1 MTSLLPIPNPAQD
14 LPSLIQRA
22 SSMLAGAKTA
32 AEVLEAREAAGL
44 AYDTAKHAARLSRAK
59 AAHDDLIAA
68 AHRAQADALEIEAAA
83 KRRLADEYDAAQAR
97 GEVAG
102 HGGGRNFKV
111 GVSNLENASRDVGDV
126 SRENTQSSTLAE
138 IGLRRDQVHE
148 ARQLRDAEDADP
160 GIVRRTLDEKLQR
173 GEEPTR
179 SAVRKA
185 AEERLQRSLDRLQRV
200 QDSVHQ
206 LEATKPAPL
215 TSEERA
221 RQTAIFGTPEDRAIH
236 ERLVEIVERI
246 GEQPAPAEAVR
257 RIPPA
262 SRHAVDTGPIR
273 RAAAWLTDFSTLYEQ
288 EVQNGTFAS
297 E

>member
-1 MTSLLPIPNPAQD
+1 
-14 LPSLIQRA
+14 
-22 SSMLAGAKTA
+22 LAAAKTA
-32 AEVLEAREAAGL
+32 AEVLEAREFAGL
-44 AYDTAKHAARLSRAK
+44 AYDAAKRASRLSRAK
-59 AAHDDLIAA
+59 SAHDELIAA

-102 HGGGRNFKV
+102 HGRSKV
-111 GVSNLENASRDVGDV
+111 EPANVTTAADL
-126 SRENTQSSTLAE
+126 
-138 IGLRRDQVHE
+138 GLRRDQIHD
-148 ARQLRDAEDADP
+148 ARLIRDAEIADP
-160 GIVRRTLDEKLQR
+160 GIVRRTLDKRLER

-179 SAVRKA
+179 SAVRRA

-200 QDSVHQ
+200 QESVRR
-206 LEATKPAPL
+206 LEAEQPPPL
-215 TSEERA
+215 TPEQRA
-221 RQTAIFGTPEDRAIH
+221 RQIAVFGTPEDRAIH

-246 GEQPAPAEAVR
+246 DEQPSPAEAVR

-262 SRHAVDTGPIR
+262 SRHAVEIAPMR

-288 EVQNGTFAS
+288 EVQNGTYAT